1 MGHRRG
7 LWMIAYDIADPS
19 RLARVYRR
27 LCAIGLPL
35 QYSVFMA
42 ALTPKELREVR
53 CGLDLLIDA
62 REDDVRFYPL
72 PPRLERAGLGKQIF
86 PDGVQLLEDGKDL
99 LAR

>member
-7 LWMIAYDIADPS
+7 LWMIAYDIADPC
-19 RLARVYRR
+19 RLGRVYRR

-42 ALTPKELREVR
+42 ALTPKKLVELRADL
-53 CGLDLLIDA
+53 GLLIDA

-72 PPRLERAGLGKQIF
+72 PPRLERASLGKQIF
-86 PDGVQLLEDGKDL
+86 PEGAQLLEDGKDL
-99 LAR
+99 LMR